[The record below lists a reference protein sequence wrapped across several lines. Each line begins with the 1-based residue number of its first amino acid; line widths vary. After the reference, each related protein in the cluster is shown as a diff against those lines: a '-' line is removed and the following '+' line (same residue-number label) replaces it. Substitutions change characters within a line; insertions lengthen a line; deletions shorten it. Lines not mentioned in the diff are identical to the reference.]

1 MTYNFS
7 GLDMNAPVTPQ
18 FNFGGATGASPTG
31 TFNLNMPNN
40 MSGFSNLMDS
50 YTPEFDPAGPA
61 AAGFKFGAN
70 IPTFQLGLMGL
81 NTIGNLWGAHQANK
95 LARDQLNFTKTI
107 GNANLNN
114 QIKSYNTALAGRAR
128 SRAVVEGQSPEET
141 QAYIAANQLSR

>member
-31 TFNLNMPNN
+31 TYNFNIPSNMG
-40 MSGFSNLMDS
+40 GFSNLMDS
-50 YTPEFDPAGPA
+50 YTPEFNPAGPA
-61 AAGFKFGAN
+61 AAGFKLGAN

-81 NTIGNLWGAHQANK
+81 NTIGNLWGAFQANK
-95 LARDQLNFTKTI
+95 LARDQMDFTKTI

-114 QIKSYNTALAGRAR
+114 QIKSYNTALSDRAR
-128 SRAVVEGQSPEET
+128 TRAVMEGRSQEDA
-141 QAYIAANQLSR
+141 QAYIDANKLTR

>member
-7 GLDMNAPVTPQ
+7 GFDPNASAASQ
-18 FNFGGATGASPTG
+18 MNFGGMYAPSADAFTPS
-31 TFNLNMPNN
+31 MPN
-40 MSGFSNLMDS
+40 SLPGFSNLMDS
-50 YTPEFDPAGPA
+50 YTPEFNPAGPA